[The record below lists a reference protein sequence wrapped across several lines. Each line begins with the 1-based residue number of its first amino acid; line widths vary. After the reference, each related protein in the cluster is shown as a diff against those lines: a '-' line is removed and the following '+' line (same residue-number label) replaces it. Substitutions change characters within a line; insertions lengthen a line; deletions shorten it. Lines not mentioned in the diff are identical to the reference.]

1 MEKLL
6 NFLASIR
13 WQDAVDIILN
23 SYIVYRL
30 YALFRGTIVFRVL
43 ITIAVL
49 WFFQRIAVSM
59 GLIVTSWA
67 IQGITAAAALLIIV
81 VFRNE
86 IRSVLQTKN
95 LKAILWGSPRKAVET
110 PFEVIVESVFELSRK
125 NIGALIVFPGKED
138 LQEYIHSSI
147 PWDGVLSREMLLSIF
162 WPDNPV
168 HDGAAIVKGNKIKA
182 VGGILPLSHQK
193 DLPTHYGTRHRAA
206 AGLSENTDALVIVVS
221 EERGS
226 ISFAKGAHIHRIK
239 SREELHNIMH
249 NHFGVEEP
257 QTNYLKKRRLERGLA
272 ALISFLFISGVWFS
286 FTRGQ
291 DTLVNL
297 DVPLEYVNRDPKMEI
312 LETSVNTIRLQL
324 SGSGALIK
332 SIRPEQIRIRADLA
346 TALPGS
352 NTYSITRENITLP
365 PGVTLINID
374 PPAVVVNLDIL
385 IKKTLAIQVDWVG
398 KLQDDLIM
406 TFVRLI
412 PEKIDVTGGS
422 RILENISTIYTEP
435 IPLDSIKKSGNITA
449 KLALYPASL
458 KTSVESKDKISID
471 YEIKKRPP
479 TD

>member
-1 MEKLL
+1 
-6 NFLASIR
+6 
-13 WQDAVDIILN
+13 
-23 SYIVYRL
+23 
-30 YALFRGTIVFRVL
+30 
-43 ITIAVL
+43 
-49 WFFQRIAVSM
+49 
-59 GLIVTSWA
+59 
-67 IQGITAAAALLIIV
+67 
-81 VFRNE
+81 
-86 IRSVLQTKN
+86 
-95 LKAILWGSPRKAVET
+95 
-110 PFEVIVESVFELSRK
+110 
-125 NIGALIVFPGKED
+125 
-138 LQEYIHSSI
+138 
-147 PWDGVLSREMLLSIF
+147 
-162 WPDNPV
+162 
-168 HDGAAIVKGNKIKA
+168 
-182 VGGILPLSHQK
+182 
-193 DLPTHYGTRHRAA
+193 
-206 AGLSENTDALVIVVS
+206 
-221 EERGS
+221 
-226 ISFAKGAHIHRIK
+226 
-239 SREELHNIMH
+239 
-249 NHFGVEEP
+249 
-257 QTNYLKKRRLERGLA
+257 
-272 ALISFLFISGVWFS
+272 
-286 FTRGQ
+286 
-291 DTLVNL
+291 
-297 DVPLEYVNRDPKMEI
+297 MEI